1 MVNFYFDNMNTYCI
15 QAKGFLFYDIWIHPW
30 QIDYKYEDFPYGD
43 IMNLSSKYCIGWFW
57 LWNSEDLVKDYWLC
71 KIQGNSLS
79 KASSSLQSNETYF
92 ESKATWNHSESNA
105 PYANNPNRGSFPTIS
120 RNFMGILKWLENGNE
135 VIFRHWYKSARGL
148 YHGVSRRRSRY
159 IGVLKNGRR
168 WQVLINE
175 GRTKKYIGTYS
186 SEVEAAIVYDFYSIG
201 LNGFSA
207 KTNFNYKS
215 DQVRSMIISYFNN
228 NQEFDPSIFSSQ
240 IN

>member
-1 MVNFYFDNMNTYCI
+1 MNTYCI
-15 QAKGFLFYDIWIHPW
+15 QDKGIHFYDIWIHPW
-30 QIDYKYEDFPYGD
+30 QANFKSDDFSHGD
-43 IMNLSSKYCIGWFW
+43 SLNLNSKYCTKWFW
-57 LWNSEDLVKDYWLC
+57 LWNLDDLVKDYWLC
-71 KIQGNSLS
+71 ETQDKPSS
-79 KASSSLQSNETYF
+79 KASAFLQSNELYF
-92 ESKATWNHSESNA
+92 ESKASWNHLDFSNA
-105 PYANNPNRGSFPTIS
+105 SYANYRNRGPFPTIS
-120 RNFMGILKWLENGNE
+120 RNFMGILKWLENGNKI
-135 VIFRHWYKSARGL
+135 IFRHWYKSARGL

-207 KTNFNYKS
+207 KTNFNYNS
-215 DQVRSMIISYFNN
+215 DQVRYMILSYFNN